1 MLSASFFR
9 DRATAKRY
17 SDDSQREHG
26 KGRAFCTL
34 VRDGGAQVVEARQ
47 HCLVIKNRYPYD
59 NWDNYGVIDQLMVIP
74 RRHVVAFHELLPEE
88 QQCCLTAITEY
99 EAKGYSFYG
108 RAPSA
113 ISKSIGHQHTHLI
126 KIDDKQKNVMIY
138 LRKPYFRIMR

>member
-9 DRATAKRY
+9 DRAAAKRY

-26 KGRAFCTL
+26 KGCAFCIL
-34 VRDGGAQVVEARQ
+34 IRDGGTQVVETRQ

-88 QQCCLTAITEY
+88 Q
-99 EAKGYSFYG
+99 
-108 RAPSA
+108 RAS
-113 ISKSIGHQHTHLI
+113 GGGERG
-126 KIDDKQKNVMIY
+126 Y
-138 LRKPYFRIMR
+138 LRCPEDQREALSLER